1 MIDPQPSARLPFRET
16 PFLLKTETGALAA
29 ILHAPDAPLRSALF
43 VPPLAEERK
52 ACHRIL
58 CDLARAWAAEGTA
71 VLRFDYRGTGD
82 SPGDFADFSVS
93 DWLADAEAARAWLR
107 DRYPPCEPAVLGI
120 RFGAALASR
129 LVEPCAARLL
139 VEPVGGTDLLKQLLQ
154 RNQVNQM
161 VAYGRAPIPR
171 ARIEAGWL
179 QGACADL
186 DGYPFTPRL
195 AADLA
200 ALAPGAW
207 TEAGCV
213 VSTGS
218 DTRAAHAAQGLAP
231 ASERLALRLPA
242 FWNTVGRV
250 DVGPLTRALADALH
264 RLAPAGVP
272 RVAARPLPKPAGSGP
287 IALESPSGTIRGW
300 VERPSSD
307 KPPVARLLL
316 IHGWSGDRTGPHRMF
331 VTFARRLAAAG
342 VVSLRIDLSGRGDSG
357 GNADAASITAMAADT
372 RAALAWLRQA
382 CPDGGPVIVTAI
394 CSGCKVAISAAAAD
408 PGIDALALWSPE
420 SMGALRA
427 AATGRRK
434 TWHALT
440 TYALKLTRRETW
452 VKIATGRIRADM
464 VKKTLIQ
471 HETRSAEEAAEE
483 DRILQRFRGYSGRIC
498 FIFGGS
504 DPDAPGSAAAYAA
517 FCSRHGIRYDLHTV
531 PHAGHSFYGLAW
543 EADVLARS
551 AEFMVDPTTEEE

>member
-1 MIDPQPSARLPFRET
+1 MIDPQPSARLPFQET
-16 PFLLKTETGALAA
+16 SFLLETAPGALAA
-29 ILHAPDAPLRSALF
+29 ILHAPNAPLRTALF

-107 DRYPPCEPAVLGI
+107 DRYPQCEPVVLGI

-129 LVEPCAARLL
+129 LVAPCAARLL
-139 VEPVGGTDLLKQLLQ
+139 IEPVGGTDLLKQLLQ

-161 VAYGRAPIPR
+161 VAYGRAPVSR

-179 QGACADL
+179 QGTCADL

-200 ALAPGAW
+200 VLAPGTW

-213 VSTGS
+213 VSTGA
-218 DTRAAHAAQGLAP
+218 DTRAAHAAHIGAP

-250 DVGPLTRALADALH
+250 GIGPLSGALADALH
-264 RLAPAGVP
+264 RLVPAGVP
-272 RVAARPLPKPAGSGP
+272 RAAPGPLPESVGSGP
-287 IALESPSGTIRGW
+287 ITFASPSGTIRGW
-300 VERPSSD
+300 VDWPSPAR
-307 KPPVARLLL
+307 PPVARLLL

-342 VVSLRIDLSGRGDSG
+342 VMALRIDLSGRGDSDG
-357 GNADAASITAMAADT
+357 DADAASIEAMTADT
-372 RAALAWLRQA
+372 RAAVAWMRQT
-382 CPDGGPVIVTAI
+382 CPDGGPMIITAI
-394 CSGCKVAISAAAAD
+394 CSGCKVAFCAAAE
-408 PGIDALALWSPE
+408 PGIDALTLWSPE
-420 SMGALRA
+420 SMGSLRS
-427 AATGRRK
+427 AATGRRH
-434 TWHALT
+434 TWRAIK
-440 TYALKLTRRETW
+440 TYAIKLTRRETW
-452 VKIATGRIRADM
+452 VKLTTGRIRADM
-464 VKKTLIQ
+464 VKKTLVH
-471 HETRSAEEAAEE
+471 HETRSAAEATEE
-483 DRILQRFRGYSGRIC
+483 DRILQHFRRYPGRIRL
-498 FIFGGS
+498 IFGGS
-504 DPDAPGSAAAYAA
+504 DPDAAGSAAAYAA
-517 FCSRHGIRYDLHTV
+517 FCARHSIRHDVHIV
-531 PHAGHSFYGLAW
+531 PHAGHSFYSLAW
-543 EADVLARS
+543 ESDVLARS
-551 AEFMVDPTTEEE
+551 ESFILHVARGGR

>member
-1 MIDPQPSARLPFRET
+1 
-16 PFLLKTETGALAA
+16 LLLDTAPGALAA
-29 ILHAPDAPLRSALF
+29 ILHAPDAPLRSALIL
-43 VPPLAEERK
+43 PPLVEERK

-58 CDLARAWAAEGTA
+58 CDLARAWAAAGAA

-82 SPGDFADFSVS
+82 SPGHFADFSVP

-107 DRYPPCEPAVLGI
+107 ERYPQCEPVVLGV

-129 LVEPCAARLL
+129 LAGPCAARLL
-139 VEPVGGTDLLKQLLQ
+139 VEPVGGADLLKQLLQ

-161 VAYGRAPIPR
+161 VAYGRAPVSR
-171 ARIEAGWL
+171 ARIEAGWR

-207 TEAGCV
+207 AGAGCV
-213 VSTGS
+213 VSTGF
-218 DTRAAHAAQGLAP
+218 DTRAADAAHGLAP

-250 DVGPLTRALADALH
+250 DVGPLTRALVDVLR

-272 RVAARPLPKPAGSGP
+272 RAAVRSLPEPAGSGP
-287 IALESPSGTIRGW
+287 ITIPSPAGAIRGW
-300 VERPSSD
+300 VEWPSSAR
-307 KPPVARLLL
+307 PPVARLLL
-316 IHGWSGDRTGPHRMF
+316 LHGWSGDRTGPHRMF

-342 VVSLRIDLSGRGDSG
+342 VMSLRMDFSGRGDSDG
-357 GNADAASITAMAADT
+357 DADAASIEAMTADA

-382 CPDGGPVIVTAI
+382 SPDGGPARVAAI
-394 CSGCKVAISAAAAD
+394 CSGCKVAIAVAAAE
-408 PGIDALALWSPE
+408 PGIDALVLWSPE
-420 SMGALRA
+420 AMGALRA
-427 AATGRRK
+427 AAAGRRHL
-434 TWHALT
+434 WRALT

-452 VKIATGRIRADM
+452 IKIATGRVRADM
-464 VKKTLIQ
+464 VKKTLVRSEI
-471 HETRSAEEAAEE
+471 RSAAEAAGE
-483 DRILQRFRGYSGRIC
+483 DRILQRFRGYAGRIR

-504 DPDAPGSAAAYAA
+504 DPDAADSAAAFAA
-517 FCSRHGIRYDLHTV
+517 FCARHGIRHDLHTV

-543 EADVLARS
+543 EAEVLDRS
-551 AEFMVDPTTEEE
+551 AEWILQATQGEG

>member
-1 MIDPQPSARLPFRET
+1 MLSFHET
-16 PFLLKTETGALAA
+16 PFLLETAPGALAA
-29 ILHAPDAPLRSALF
+29 ILHAPDAPLRSALIL
-43 VPPLAEERK
+43 PPLAEERK

-58 CDLARAWAAEGTA
+58 CDLARAWAAEGAA

-82 SPGDFADFSVS
+82 SPGNFADFSVP

-107 DRYPPCEPAVLGI
+107 GRYPPCEPAVLGI
-120 RFGAALASR
+120 RFGATLASR
-129 LVEPCAARLL
+129 LAEPCAARLL
-139 VEPVGGTDLLKQLLQ
+139 VEPVGGADLLKQLLQ

-161 VAYGRAPIPR
+161 VAYGRAPISR
-171 ARIEAGWL
+171 ARIEAGWR

-207 TEAGCV
+207 AGAGCV

-218 DTRAAHAAQGLAP
+218 DARAADAAHGAAP

-242 FWNTVGRV
+242 FWNTIGRV
-250 DVGPLTRALADALH
+250 DVGSLTLALAGALR

-272 RVAARPLPKPAGSGP
+272 RAASRPLPEAAGSGP
-287 IALESPSGTIRGW
+287 VTVASPSGAIRGW
-300 VERPSSD
+300 VEYPSSSRT
-307 KPPVARLLL
+307 PATRLLL

-342 VVSLRIDLSGRGDSG
+342 VLSLRIDLSGRGDSG
-357 GNADAASITAMAADT
+357 GDADAASIGAMTDDA

-382 CPDGGPVIVTAI
+382 CPDGGPLVVTAI
-394 CSGCKVAISAAAAD
+394 CSGCKVAISAAASE

-427 AATGRRK
+427 AATGRRH
-434 TWHALT
+434 TWRALT

-452 VKIATGRIRADM
+452 IKLATGRIRADM
-464 VKKTLIQ
+464 VKKTLLQ
-471 HETRSAEEAAEE
+471 HETRSAAEAAEE
-483 DRILQRFRGYSGRIC
+483 DRILQRFRGYSGRIR

-504 DPDAPGSAAAYAA
+504 DPDAAGSAAAYAA
-517 FCSRHGIRYDLHTV
+517 FCARHAIRHDLHTV

-543 EADVLARS
+543 ESDVLTRS
-551 AEFMVDPTTEEE
+551 AEWILQTAHGEG